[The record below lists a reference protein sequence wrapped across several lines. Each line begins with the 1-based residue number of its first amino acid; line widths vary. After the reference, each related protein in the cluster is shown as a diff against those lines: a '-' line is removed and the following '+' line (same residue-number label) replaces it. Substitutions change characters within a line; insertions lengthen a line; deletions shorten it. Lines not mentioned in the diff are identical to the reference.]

1 MDRREFLK
9 GSAVAAA
16 FAGAPAILRADGAKR
31 TFKVGLV
38 GCGGRGNGA
47 MENIVKAWLDEKL
60 NIKAEECAALIAKTY
75 LRSKPEALAKLEA
88 AAE

>member
-47 MENIVKAWLDEKL
+47 MENIVEAGKIVGVDIKPYAFADAFMQRAKAS
-60 NIKAEECAALIAKTY
+60 AAKFAH
-75 LRSKPEALAKLEA
+75 
-88 AAE
+88 